1 MMIRTPREQ
10 WWSLTDRPGHLRLR
24 LRPET
29 LADRANPSFVGRR
42 QEHRDFAAYT
52 IVDVAPAAEGE
63 AAGLAV
69 VKSDAFHI
77 RLEIFGVNDRGA
89 RLVSRRDG
97 VDTVVATV
105 PVANGVIRL
114 GVEARAQDYTFRVG
128 EQTVASV
135 DGRILSSTV
144 AGGFFGAVVGVYA
157 TCSGNSSTI
166 VADFDWFEYAPIGE

>member
-1 MMIRTPREQ
+1 WMMIRTPREQ

-42 QEHRDFAAYT
+42 QEHRDFTAYT
-52 IVDVAPAAEGE
+52 VVDVAPAAADE

-77 RLEIFGVNDRGA
+77 RLEIFGVGDRGA

-105 PVANGVIRL
+105 PVADGVVRL
-114 GVEARAQDYTFRVG
+114 GVEARAQDYRFRVG
-128 EQTVASV
+128 ERTVASV

-157 TCSGNSSTI
+157 TSSGNSSTA
-166 VADFDWFEYAPIGE
+166 VADFDWFEYAPI